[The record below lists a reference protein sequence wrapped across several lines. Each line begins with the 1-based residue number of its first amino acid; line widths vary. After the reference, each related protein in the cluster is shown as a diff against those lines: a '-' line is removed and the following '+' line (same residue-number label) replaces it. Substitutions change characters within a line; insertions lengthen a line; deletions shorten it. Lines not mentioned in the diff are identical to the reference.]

1 MVANEAKSPYL
12 GTVNRLSG
20 STTTVTIGEVAGAAG
35 VNVETVRFYERE
47 GLIRKPPR
55 PEDGYRKYPSTVIGR
70 IRFIKRAQEL
80 GFTLREIRE
89 LITLQVADC
98 AEARQLS
105 RKKIEEIDAK
115 VDDLTKI
122 RSALASLLE
131 ACGDPT
137 RVNGCAILE
146 SLQS

>member
-1 MVANEAKSPYL
+1 
-12 GTVNRLSG
+12 
-20 STTTVTIGEVAGAAG
+20 VTIGEVAGAAG

-47 GLIRKPPR
+47 GLIKKPPR
-55 PEDGYRKYPSTVIGR
+55 PEDGYRKYPGSVIGR

-89 LITLQVADC
+89 LIALQLADC

-105 RKKIEEIDAK
+105 REKIAEIDAK
-115 VDDLTKI
+115 VEDLTKI
-122 RSALASLLE
+122 RSALAGLVD
-131 ACGDPT
+131 ACGDPA

>member
-1 MVANEAKSPYL
+1 M
-12 GTVNRLSG
+12 
-20 STTTVTIGEVAGAAG
+20 TIGEVAETAG

-47 GLIRKPPR
+47 GLIKRPPR
-55 PEDGYRKYPSTVIGR
+55 PENGYRKYPGSIIGR

-89 LITLQVADC
+89 LITLQLADC

-115 VDDLTKI
+115 VADLTKI
-122 RSALASLLE
+122 RSALASLVD
-131 ACGDPT
+131 ACGDPA
-137 RVNGCAILE
+137 RVDGCAILE